1 MSYINRKYERQFF
14 EYLSYIQSY
23 MSARPLNLGGVSG
36 PGGGSGGPPGGI
48 IGYLP
53 QTRVAYDSTEAATLA
68 TPVSGASLLDN
79 LNHIRYRLVQVEGG
93 GSGVLNI
100 EYGDTVIVSNATV
113 LNFEGDG
120 VSDVINEGGGKA
132 TVVISGAGDQVKV
145 SSDDTTR
152 DYLEGKVV
160 AGTNVTITTLNP
172 GGNEQLEIS
181 ASGIGGG
188 GGDPATWAEVLS
200 GTVTDKFVA
209 PATTPITFEESFGEY
224 ATYLRYFADGG
235 NIGSGRGA
243 NAIDLQAGRWTAN
256 DVPKAYLSTI
266 IGGESNQITEDG
278 YGSIIVG
285 GAGTV
290 MEGAQAGTLA
300 GSNHQ
305 VTQNASSAVILG
317 GNALLADNV
326 GEIVHGWSNLQQGD
340 AQHMLMV
347 VQGNTTSATAVNL
360 SLSGGLDYPKLPDF
374 STQLVKARVVARR
387 TDTPGVFENAAFEME
402 VIHHVDDTGLAAL
415 IGQTKTIIQN
425 TSGSLTW
432 DVTFS
437 GSNRNLFV
445 RVTGEAGKTIRWV
458 AFVDIVQAIG

>member
-36 PGGGSGGPPGGI
+36 PGGGSGGPPGGL

-152 DYLEGKVV
+152 DYLEAKIV
-160 AGTNVTITTLNP
+160 AGTNITVTTLNP
-172 GGNEQLEIS
+172 GGSEQLEIS
-181 ASGIGGG
+181 ASGTGG

-209 PATTPITFEESFGEY
+209 PATTPITFEYDAGIDEY
-224 ATYLRYFADGG
+224 GAYIRHFADGG
-235 NIGSGRGA
+235 NIGAGRAGA
-243 NAIDLQAGRWTAN
+243 SLDLQLGRWSAD
-256 DVPKAYLSTI
+256 DVPKSYLSTL
-266 IGGESNQITEDG
+266 IGGDGNRITNNAD
-278 YGSIIVG
+278 GSIIAGGFSTVIDSTYAGALATGATVISGALSAVVG
-285 GAGTV
+285 G
-290 MEGAQAGTLA
+290 
-300 GSNHQ
+300 SN
-305 VTQNASSAVILG
+305 
-317 GNALLADNV
+317 
-326 GEIVHGWSNLQQGD
+326 
-340 AQHMLMV
+340 
-347 VQGNTTSATAVNL
+347 
-360 SLSGGLDYPKLPDF
+360 
-374 STQLVKARVVARR
+374 
-387 TDTPGVFENAAFEME
+387 
-402 VIHHVDDTGLAAL
+402 
-415 IGQTKTIIQN
+415 
-425 TSGSLTW
+425 
-432 DVTFS
+432 
-437 GSNRNLFV
+437 
-445 RVTGEAGKTIRWV
+445 
-458 AFVDIVQAIG
+458 